1 LEIIYNIM
9 LDQEGGKPDSTQ
21 GYIYRVR
28 DTTPSIST
36 LNFNQTFQFFIIKCI
51 FDVEVTFIAS
61 FMFVIDVQADIF
73 SMQHIRNIRV
83 FKCWIASYTRLHSN
97 YLI

>member
-1 LEIIYNIM
+1 M
-9 LDQEGGKPDSTQ
+9 LDQERGKPDSTQ

-83 FKCWIASYTRLHSN
+83 FGSVYSTFKCWIASYTRLHSN

>member
-1 LEIIYNIM
+1 M
-9 LDQEGGKPDSTQ
+9 LDQERGKPDSTQ

-61 FMFVIDVQADIF
+61 FMFVIDVQADILVCSIF
-73 SMQHIRNIRV
+73 AIFAYSAAY
-83 FKCWIASYTRLHSN
+83 IAHSN
-97 YLI
+97 AGLHHTLDYTLIT